1 MPKSST
7 SASGPATGT
16 RQAEKRRHRSGDPRK
31 RDPKSKPDAR
41 KAQQRFGST
50 VPRLFTP
57 PLVTGDP
64 GPCGCGCALT
74 DATTLGFEAVR
85 FAEQVVKV
93 TLRPWQRWLL
103 IHGLEV
109 KPNGRFRF
117 RKLVVLVA
125 RQNGKSILSVILS
138 LFFMYVLETR
148 TVLSAAQDLDTAEE
162 IWNDGVNLVTEVDE
176 DDNPVRPDLAA
187 FKRNVVLV
195 NGKKAL
201 VLTTG
206 ERWKVKAANR
216 KAGRGLRG
224 DLIILD
230 ELREQQNWYAW
241 SAITKD
247 LADSTPML
255 RADGTWAT
263 LRELVV
269 GDRIFSPSGRP
280 VTITKVVPID
290 RLRPMYRVTST
301 DGRSV
306 LASESHLWTV
316 RKYNNQRWQTLTT
329 RQIVERGLRRPDGTP
344 QFRLPQQLLIDGLPE
359 RDLPIDPYL
368 LGAWLGDGTS
378 SDGTLTVG
386 AQDLDETCALL
397 EGAGATVTSRIET
410 RPGTWRVRLHVGNR
424 TFRSILAESGLL
436 GNKHVPA
443 GYETASTQQRLA
455 LLQGLLDTDGCV
467 TAKGCVRFS
476 STRKTLSDTVA
487 FLARSLGWTAYTSQI
502 KPRCGD
508 RQGSDAWLVTF
519 SVRSGDPVPFRL
531 TRKADRCATSP
542 VGDRLLTSIASIEPV
557 ESEPS
562 RCIAVDSDDH
572 LFLAGQ
578 HLIPTHNTTNAR
590 PNAQV
595 WCFSNAGDI
604 TSVVLRHL
612 RLKAHRKL
620 GDPDGAC
627 AAADADAAPT
637 DYDVD
642 QVVADN
648 PKLEGLTVD
657 DLAIDVDDL
666 FLAEWS
672 APPGCSIWD
681 RAGWAW
687 SNPSLGYGDM
697 EESTIASD
705 ASTDPEWEFRTEVLC
720 QWPDGALKGVFDP
733 GTWQATTNQPLEA
746 EDGTLKMRPAD
757 QLIGDVVAAFDVS
770 KDGSR
775 AYVAFAGMRA
785 DGAAQAVVVA
795 AQPGTDWLD
804 DWLMAEA
811 GRIECVVAQ
820 ERGAPASDKLQLLR
834 ADREFTIPLIGIGG
848 SDLTAMHGRCR
859 SLVRA
864 GNARHNPQPVLD
876 QAAAQ
881 AVTKPLGDNEVLD
894 RRRSPVDVAPL
905 MAWELALYQLTQ
917 PVTPRRPAP
926 PAPMFLDAVPPSGSD
941 FDPATAG
948 F

>member
-7 SASGPATGT
+7 SASGHATDT
-16 RQAEKRRHRSGDPRK
+16 RQSKNRSGDPRK
-31 RDPKSKPDAR
+31 RDSKSKPDTR

-74 DATTLGFEAVR
+74 DDTTLGFEAVR

-103 IHGLEV
+103 IHGLEL

-230 ELREQQNWYAW
+230 ELREQQNWFAW
-241 SAITKD
+241 SAITK
-247 LADSTPML
+247 
-255 RADGTWAT
+255 
-263 LRELVV
+263 
-269 GDRIFSPSGRP
+269 
-280 VTITKVVPID
+280 
-290 RLRPMYRVTST
+290 
-301 DGRSV
+301 
-306 LASESHLWTV
+306 
-316 RKYNNQRWQTLTT
+316 
-329 RQIVERGLRRPDGTP
+329 
-344 QFRLPQQLLIDGLPE
+344 
-359 RDLPIDPYL
+359 
-368 LGAWLGDGTS
+368 
-378 SDGTLTVG
+378 
-386 AQDLDETCALL
+386 
-397 EGAGATVTSRIET
+397 
-410 RPGTWRVRLHVGNR
+410 
-424 TFRSILAESGLL
+424 
-436 GNKHVPA
+436 
-443 GYETASTQQRLA
+443 
-455 LLQGLLDTDGCV
+455 
-467 TAKGCVRFS
+467 
-476 STRKTLSDTVA
+476 
-487 FLARSLGWTAYTSQI
+487 
-502 KPRCGD
+502 
-508 RQGSDAWLVTF
+508 
-519 SVRSGDPVPFRL
+519 
-531 TRKADRCATSP
+531 
-542 VGDRLLTSIASIEPV
+542 
-557 ESEPS
+557 
-562 RCIAVDSDDH
+562 
-572 LFLAGQ
+572 
-578 HLIPTHNTTNAR
+578 TTNAR

-637 DYDVD
+637 DYDID
-642 QVVADN
+642 MVVEDN
-648 PKLEGLTVD
+648 PHLDGLTVD
-657 DLAIDVDDL
+657 DLEVDVNDL

-681 RAGWAW
+681 RDGWAL
-687 SNPSLGYGDM
+687 SNPSLGYGDT

-705 ASTDPEWEFRTEVLC
+705 ADTDPEWEFRTEVLC
-720 QWPDGALKGVFDP
+720 QWPDGSLKGVFDP
-733 GTWQATTNQPLEA
+733 GTWHATTNQPVEA
-746 EDGTLKMRPAD
+746 DDGTLKMRPTD

-795 AQPGTDWLD
+795 AQPGTDWLGE
-804 DWLMAEA
+804 WLMAES

-834 ADREFTIPLIGIGG
+834 ADPKFTIPLVGIGG

-859 SLVRA
+859 GLVRN

-905 MAWELALYQLTQ
+905 MAWELALYRLTQ
-917 PVTPRRPAP
+917 PVAPRRPAP
-926 PAPMFLDAVPPSGSD
+926 QPPMFLDVPASGSD